1 MKGNEFL
8 ALVDRL
14 SGMMSCHNTNF
25 KGAKEFLKILRVH
38 CQKNG
43 IPREVCSDGASV
55 FMCHETQE
63 FFKRYNIH
71 HRVSSVANPHSNS
84 RSEIFVKNLKRLLQ
98 EYVSGTGCLDNDTV
112 TQALLAHA
120 NTPCKVFGKSPAQ
133 LAYGRKFKD
142 FFPRSDYVQMQN
154 LRGNHPLKSD
164 RAGMVVSKN
173 GFSNYSVKVF
183 GSATVTKRNRAT
195 LRKVDPRSIPGYQ
208 YENVSLPRRFQD

>member
-1 MKGNEFL
+1 
-8 ALVDRL
+8 
-14 SGMMSCHNTNF
+14 MMSCHNTNY
-25 KGAKEFLKILRVH
+25 KGAKEFWKILRGH

-71 HRVSSVANPHSNS
+71 HRVSSVANPHSNNS
-84 RSEIFVKNLKRLLQ
+84 SEICVKSLKRLLR

-133 LAYGRKFKD
+133 LAYGRKLKD
-142 FFPRSDYVQMQN
+142 FFPRGTN
-154 LRGNHPLKSD
+154 ALKP
-164 RAGMVVSKN
+164 V
-173 GFSNYSVKVF
+173 
-183 GSATVTKRNRAT
+183 
-195 LRKVDPRSIPGYQ
+195 PGYFFFCCLKNKIKWELDMRQ
-208 YENVSLPRRFQD
+208 GRG